1 MTFTI
6 PTTGMLV
13 SITNNSTTKTLNF
26 EEVGFI
32 SPTLIPTAL
41 GSETIPATTA
51 FVPAFKSYFKYEIA
65 PGDTLEFTTRTNEE
79 VAYYNQLQIDNC
91 TIEVKDP
98 NASNGGAE
106 DGGAEDGTDSGEG

>member
-79 VAYYNQLQIDNC
+79 AAYYNQLQIDNC

-98 NASNGGAE
+98 NAS
-106 DGGAEDGTDSGEG
+106 DGGADDGTDDGEG